1 MAEEGA
7 KPKGLPVVLVVD
19 DEPLLL
25 EAIRLELEGVC
36 ELHTADSAA
45 EADKSVSERRYD
57 VIVCDHMLPGEQGLE
72 FLGRMVEMF
81 PSTKRI
87 LMTGYTNPEFISRS
101 SVIAGLSKCLV
112 KPLRPTEVARAI
124 KDALAS

>member
-1 MAEEGA
+1 MAEQGS
-7 KPKGLPVVLVVD
+7 KPRGLPVVLVVD

-25 EAIRLELEGVC
+25 EAIDRDLRETC
-36 ELHTADSAA
+36 ELHMAASAA
-45 EADKSVSERRYD
+45 EADKSVSERRFD

-72 FLGRMVEMF
+72 FLVRMMETF

-87 LMTGYTNPEFISRS
+87 LITGYTNPEFISRS
-101 SVIAGLSKCLV
+101 TVIAGLSKCLI
-112 KPLRPTEVARAI
+112 KPLRPAEVARAI

>member
-1 MAEEGA
+1 MAEEGS

-36 ELHTADSAA
+36 ELHTA